1 MSFSD
6 RQLALHYEHLYMN
19 EVELMHTS
27 LPVDF
32 IVYERIMPLFVKSL
46 GCLADVDYKPA

>member
-19 EVELMHTS
+19 EVELIHTS

-32 IVYERIMPLFVKSL
+32 IIYERVMPLFARVL
-46 GCLADVDYKPA
+46 GCLVDPDFKPA